1 MVWGLKVVNVNIG
14 GLSSFEAKAVLE
26 KETAKIYQKDVIL
39 EYSKE
44 DRTWQVTVLDMGFN
58 IDIDNTINN
67 ALKIGREGVFKSFS
81 EQASALFFGK
91 NLPLSFNF
99 NSKEFDDFGKINFFE
114 IENYKQEPELK
125 YDVSSSDFIIQ
136 PGKTGLMVDKE
147 KLKDDILSQINQG
160 FFSKV
165 ELALKKD
172 QPLSQMAAEK
182 TRQKALLILNSAP
195 YYLTDQD
202 KKWPLN
208 KETILSWFFFLAKDD
223 NLVIELKEKEVQSL
237 LEGLVPEV
245 NQPSTNAVLGQKD
258 GQMIIVKE
266 GQNKKELD
274 LKSSFESIQREILN
288 DNHIVNKEIALQ
300 IKTAPPEVNSNSI
313 QELGFTSFLGQGSA
327 DYSGSPSGRIFNI
340 KLGASRISGIIV
352 RPNEE
357 FSFNQ
362 TIGDINATSGYMQA
376 IVLKNNKK
384 VVEYGGGVCQVSTT
398 LFRAAINAG
407 LKIVE
412 RHAHAIPIAYYVPTG
427 FDATVYPGQVD
438 LRFLNDTKNNIYI
451 QSYTKASKLY
461 FEIYGSN
468 DGREIKIL
476 GPKVLAVKE
485 DGSMKTLLTQEVYI
499 LGKLLRRDQFYSI
512 YKSPASYTLEENPLD

>member
-1 MVWGLKVVNVNIG
+1 MKRKTGLKILIFFLAVLFLTVLFLLSPILSRDRMVWGLKVVNVNIG

-274 LKSSFESIQREILN
+274 LKSYPIIFNFPLTSKISPSFINSVITVLTSLSFSCNSLLISMGSTPSFDSNLSIKLRIFCLEVFDILVTSSIIGCSTILCSFISTFEIS
-288 DNHIVNKEIALQ
+288 D
-300 IKTAPPEVNSNSI
+300 NSNFRNFSHDK
-313 QELGFTSFLGQGSA
+313 FTF
-327 DYSGSPSGRIFNI
+327 FT
-340 KLGASRISGIIV
+340 ISGK
-352 RPNEE
+352 
-357 FSFNQ
+357 
-362 TIGDINATSGYMQA
+362 IN
-376 IVLKNNKK
+376 N
-384 VVEYGGGVCQVSTT
+384 
-398 LFRAAINAG
+398 
-407 LKIVE
+407 
-412 RHAHAIPIAYYVPTG
+412 
-427 FDATVYPGQVD
+427 
-438 LRFLNDTKNNIYI
+438 
-451 QSYTKASKLY
+451 
-461 FEIYGSN
+461 
-468 DGREIKIL
+468 
-476 GPKVLAVKE
+476 
-485 DGSMKTLLTQEVYI
+485 
-499 LGKLLRRDQFYSI
+499 
-512 YKSPASYTLEENPLD
+512 